1 MVVSSKNTVQ
11 NLTPSLPIFDRRYFG
26 RGQSSTH
33 SQLFCAARPAKSGF
47 RDDGLDFFLATEATN
62 RAENMC
68 KRTASE
74 GPKKQ
79 KNTIKNRIK
88 KRSQIERRE
97 RKRRERQ
104 KQFERTRGRRNK
116 MNGPQKK
123 GMDGSTP
130 RRSRA
135 SAHKT
140 AVHTTRQSTHHP
152 TKEQ

>member
-1 MVVSSKNTVQ
+1 MTRGGQRGAIRVQ
-11 NLTPSLPIFDRRYFG
+11 LTANFFVLPAP
-26 RGQSSTH
+26 Q
-33 SQLFCAARPAKSGF
+33 KV
-47 RDDGLDFFLATEATN
+47 DFVMMDCFLATEATN